1 MVDNKGVGFHTK
13 NEIGHQPEVWLK
25 TYNMVNEK
33 RQDVV
38 AFLDNVFDKD
48 TDVILTGAGSSAFIG
63 EITRGVLLNRRDV
76 IARAVST
83 TDLVTHPEQ
92 FLSSKKRTLLVS
104 FARSGNSP
112 ESIAAVNIANKYCLE
127 VFHIIITCNS
137 KGELFTQFSGDNV
150 LSMLLPEETNDKSLA
165 MTSSFTSMMLAFILT
180 ARIDTIEKELL
191 NIEILGR
198 WVEGFIEKSKSDIK
212 KLASL
217 DFKRAVFLGSGP
229 LAGAARESHLKL
241 QELTDGKVICKF
253 DSFLGFRHGPKVVID
268 DTTLIVYQLS
278 DGSYS
283 QSYEIDLIKQINGS
297 NKGLAQVLIA
307 KKPVSIEGFTPE
319 LEQFF
324 TNDSDKATLDI
335 EYLSIPH
342 VVFAQMLG
350 YYKSIQLGLN
360 PDAPSVSGAIARV
373 VEGVTIYDY
382 KV

>member
-112 ESIAAVNIANKYCLE
+112 ESIAAVNIANKYCHE

-319 LEQFF
+319 LELFF